1 MAKEKIRSTA
11 FRPDSL
17 ARIEQLVDIIDE
29 YQQQGLTL
37 TARQLYYQCVSRDVV
52 VSGNTPAEYKKVT
65 TLLADARY
73 AGLVDWDAIEDRGRE
88 PNTPSEWSD
97 IEALVKSALR
107 AYRLPRWDG
116 QDRYV
121 ELWVEKQA
129 LAGVLEPLAREAHA
143 TLMVNKG
150 YSSASAMK
158 ASAERIKK
166 QCVIDQA
173 LYDDI
178 QERLECTNDLEEDD
192 EGRREA
198 KQYMRLHIEQ
208 AIRTPVVLY
217 LGDHDPSGE
226 DMVRDIK
233 DRLKEFGVLWLQV
246 EKIGLTIAQVKQYNP
261 PPNPAK
267 ITDSRA
273 KDYIAKFGPHSW
285 EVDALPPQVLTQLVR
300 RAFAKHVDKAKVEAI
315 KTQEEKDKE
324 ALRVA
329 AAKIVKRR

>member
-1 MAKEKIRSTA
+1 MAREKIRSTA
-11 FRPDSL
+11 FRPESL
-17 ARIEQLVDIIDE
+17 ARIQQMSDIIDE

-37 TARQLYYQCVSRDVV
+37 TARQLYYQCVSRDIIP
-52 VSGNTPAEYKKVT
+52 NTPAEYKKLT
-65 TLLADARY
+65 ALLTDARY

-88 PNTPSEWSD
+88 PNTPSEWPD
-97 IEALVKSALR
+97 VEALVKSALA
-107 AYRLPRWDG
+107 AYRLPRWEG
-116 QDRYV
+116 QDTYV

-158 ASAERIKK
+158 VSAERIRKRTI
-166 QCVIDQA
+166 IDA
-173 LYDDI
+173 
-178 QERLECTNDLEEDD
+178 EALEELKQELSDYLD
-192 EGRREA
+192 ELGAEDPEFIAQRVRIG
-198 KQYMRLHIEQ
+198 KLMIEVL
-208 AIRTPVVLY
+208 RKPVILY

-233 DRLKEFGVLWLQV
+233 ERLTEFGVYRLEV

-267 ITDSRA
+267 VEDSRA
-273 KDYIAKFGPHSW
+273 KAYIAKFGPHSW

-300 RAFAKHVDKAKVEAI
+300 RAFAKYVDKDKVAAI
-315 KTQEEKDKE
+315 KAQEEKDKE
-324 ALRVA
+324 ALRAA
-329 AAKIVKRR
+329 AAKIVKKR

>member
-11 FRPDSL
+11 FRPESL
-17 ARIEQLVDIIDE
+17 ARIEQMSDIIDE

-37 TARQLYYQCVSRDVV
+37 TARQLYYQCVSRDLIA
-52 VSGNTPAEYKKVT
+52 NTPREYQKLT
-65 TLLADARY
+65 ALLTDARY

-88 PNTPSEWSD
+88 PNTPSEWPDVAS
-97 IEALVKSALR
+97 LVESALR

-116 QDRYV
+116 QLTYV

-158 ASAERIKK
+158 QSADRIKK
-166 QCVIDQA
+166 AVILD
-173 LYDDI
+173 
-178 QERLECTNDLEEDD
+178 QERWDEIDEELNEQSEELGVDSPEYKKLQRERGLELVEKCVL
-192 EGRREA
+192 
-198 KQYMRLHIEQ
+198 K
-208 AIRTPVVLY
+208 PVILY

-226 DMVRDIK
+226 DMVRDIGE
-233 DRLKEFGVLWLQV
+233 RLKEFGVPRLVV

-267 ITDSRA
+267 LTDSRA
-273 KDYIAKFGPHSW
+273 KDYVAKFGSHSW

-300 RAFAKHVDKAKVEAI
+300 RAFAKYVDKAKVEAI
-315 KTQEEKDKE
+315 KAQEVKDKD
-324 ALRVA
+324 ALRA
-329 AAKIVKRR
+329 AAEKIMKKR

>member
-11 FRPDSL
+11 FRPESL
-17 ARIEQLVDIIDE
+17 ARIEQMSDIIDS

-37 TARQLYYQCVSRDVV
+37 TARQLYYQCVTRNLIS
-52 VSGNTPAEYKKVT
+52 NTPREYQKLT
-65 TLLADARY
+65 ALLTDARY

-97 IEALVKSALR
+97 IEALVRSALA

-116 QDRYV
+116 QERYV

-158 ASAERIKK
+158 VSAERIKQK
-166 QCVIDQA
+166 CVLDQE

-178 QERLECTNDLEEDD
+178 RERLERTNDLDEDEE
-192 EGRREA
+192 ERKEA

-208 AIRTPVVLY
+208 AIRVPVVLY

-226 DMVRDIK
+226 DMVRDISE
-233 DRLKEFGVLWLQV
+233 RLKEFGVMWLQV

-273 KDYIAKFGPHSW
+273 EAYIAKFGPHSW

-300 RAFAKHVDKAKVEAI
+300 AAFAKHVDKKKVAAI
-315 KTQEEKDKE
+315 KAQEEQDKE
-324 ALRVA
+324 ALRAA
-329 AAKIVKRR
+329 AAKM